1 MAQVNV
7 NTDALVVFTNKL
19 QKLSAT
25 AFPNVVR
32 KTLNDTATD
41 MKKRTL
47 PRSAAATFE
56 KRQPNFFKAFSRVN
70 FAKGGDVNSMQSE
83 VGFMEQGLKGGRDNF
98 AVKDLEQQEFGG
110 GIGGR
115 SLIPVDAARIGGS
128 RSKNV
133 RAKNRIANKKHLVEP
148 ADVSGRSQKERWI
161 NPADVSGRSQKE
173 RWIKS
178 VIHAGVGGLVRGTY
192 NKDIVFRIKSIAKDK
207 GGIKAKTEAVYE
219 VKKGRTVKVKG
230 TKFAE
235 KAAMNAAET
244 MPQRYIAEAEK
255 RFLR

>member
-1 MAQVNV
+1 MSQVNV
-7 NTDALVVFTNKL
+7 NTDALVKYTNKL

-115 SLIPVDAARIGGS
+115 SLLPVDAARVGGS
-128 RSKNV
+128 RKRNV
-133 RAKNRIANKKHLVEP
+133 KGKNRIANIKRIV
-148 ADVSGRSQKERWI
+148 
-161 NPADVSGRSQKE
+161 NPANVSGRSQKE

-178 VIHAGVGGLVRGTY
+178 VIHAGVSGLVRGTY
-192 NKDIVFRIKSIAKDK
+192 NEDIVFRVKSISKDK
-207 GGIKAKTEAVYE
+207 GGIKAKTEAVYQ

>member
-1 MAQVNV
+1 MSQVNV
-7 NTDALVVFTNKL
+7 NTDALVKYTNKL

-32 KTLNDTATD
+32 KTLNDTALD

-47 PRSAAATFE
+47 PKSAAATFE

-83 VGFMEQGLKGGRDNF
+83 VGFISQGLKGGNNF

-110 GIGGR
+110 SIGGR
-115 SLIPVDAARIGGS
+115 SLLPVDAARVGGS
-128 RSKNV
+128 RKRNV
-133 RAKNRIANKKHLVEP
+133 KGKNRIGTIKRIV
-148 ADVSGRSQKERWI
+148 
-161 NPADVSGRSQKE
+161 NPANVSGRSQKE

-192 NKDIVFRIKSIAKDK
+192 NEDIVFRVKLIAKDK

-255 RFLR
+255 RFMK

>member
-1 MAQVNV
+1 MSHVNV
-7 NTDALVVFTNKL
+7 NTDALVVFTNRL

-25 AFPNVVR
+25 AFPNAVR
-32 KTLNDTATD
+32 KTLNETATD

-47 PRSAAATFE
+47 PKSAADTFE
-56 KRQPNFFKAFSRVN
+56 KRQPNFFKAFSRVT
-70 FAKGGDVNSMQSE
+70 FAQGTDVSAMQAE
-83 VGFMEQGLKGGRDNF
+83 VGFMEQGLKGGKDNY

-115 SLIPVDAARIGGS
+115 SLIPVDAARVSGS
-128 RSKNV
+128 RGRMVKG
-133 RAKNRIANKKHLVEP
+133 KNRIGTIKRIL
-148 ADVSGRSQKERWI
+148 
-161 NPADVSGRSQKE
+161 NPEDVSGRSQKE

-192 NKDIVFRIKSIAKDK
+192 NDDIVFRVKSIAKDK
-207 GGIKAKTEAVYE
+207 GGTKAKTEAVYHL
-219 VKKGRTVKVKG
+219 KKGRRVRVKA

-235 KAAMNAAET
+235 KAAANAAEM

-255 RFLR
+255 RFMR

>member
-7 NTDALVVFTNKL
+7 NTDALVKYTNKL

-32 KTLNDTATD
+32 KTLNETAID

-70 FAKGGDVNSMQSE
+70 FAKGGDVNTMQSE
-83 VGFMEQGLKGGRDNF
+83 VGFTSQVLKGGNNF
-98 AVKDLEQQEFGG
+98 AVKDLEEQEFGG
-110 GIGGR
+110 SIDGR
-115 SLIPVDAARIGGS
+115 SLLPLDAARVGGS
-128 RSKNV
+128 RSRNV
-133 RAKNRIANKKHLVEP
+133 RAKNRIANIKRIV
-148 ADVSGRSQKERWI
+148 
-161 NPADVSGRSQKE
+161 NPANVSGRSQKE

-192 NKDIVFRIKSIAKDK
+192 NEDIVFRVKSIDKGK

-230 TKFAE
+230 TKFAK